1 MNKGE
6 LEMTTRNISKP
17 RNHVVLALLKTK
29 RKAGKHEKTHKAER
43 RADKVKTAKGQDYFC
58 PF

>member
-1 MNKGE
+1 
-6 LEMTTRNISKP
+6 MTKRNISKP

-43 RADKVKTAKGQDYFC
+43 RADKVKTCRKKVNC
-58 PF
+58 KLLRNVI